1 MEYKIK
7 TENEIWKQNDHPL
20 NSIHKLVKFL
30 LESPLN
36 QTSEIK
42 RKEFIEKIKEIYQK
56 THPLTSRSIISD
68 PNKELEEKW
77 KQPKINIQINSVL
90 DFFFDNVVESHLKN
104 EKITKEM
111 LKEIFEDSLV
121 LFKLSMDENLKLF
134 CDHFET
140 FESIHE
146 KDTKEKIRT
155 KIIKI
160 LKVITTNGLKNQSYS
175 DLIMTSMKKNQK
187 KRAETDLEQKKSKRI
202 HKELE
207 TYVDEDEI
215 SFLLDQLEENVDEF
229 KFQQIKSKY
238 EERKSKRPKP

>member
-1 MEYKIK
+1 MDHKIK

-20 NSIHKLVKFL
+20 NSIHKLIKFL

-36 QTSEIK
+36 QTSEIM

-68 PNKELEEKW
+68 TNKEMEEKW

-90 DFFFDNVVESHLKN
+90 DFFFDNVVDSHLKS
-104 EKITKEM
+104 ERITKEM
-111 LKEIFEDSLV
+111 LKEIFQDSLH
-121 LFKLSMDENLKLF
+121 LFKLNADENLKLF
-134 CDHFET
+134 CDHFEI
-140 FESIHE
+140 FEDLKE
-146 KDTKEKIRT
+146 KDTKENIRT
-155 KIIKI
+155 KIVNM

-175 DLIMTSMKKNQK
+175 DLMMTTMKKNQK
-187 KRAETDLEQKKSKRI
+187 KRAESDLEQKKSKRI

-215 SFLLDQLEENVDEF
+215 SFLLDQLKENVEDF